1 MQSLFKHLS
10 IPINEQ
16 HKVCIIE
23 ENMLSKYAVATSVL
37 DIGSLDQLSKV
48 CRRVDYA
55 YSKTPIPLP
64 MDRINNDHRYYPRAG
79 MNQGRPRAINI
90 VEMAQQSDNRSCT
103 FPGLELGAEEDVVER
118 QLAQGVFHQQN
129 NGEILEMRRT
139 HENLASDNTQQER
152 RECFNCRRVGHS
164 FSACPTPRSG
174 QFCFRCGPRDVTAF
188 TCRNC
193 AKNGAMD
200 SAAQEG
206 APNSQ
211 NH

>member
-1 MQSLFKHLS
+1 MSAFATMKTEFLPPKYDYKLLTNISNRRQKPTETFAEYLTSMQSLFKHLS

-64 MDRINNDHRYYPRAG
+64 MDKINNDHRYYPRAG

-118 QLAQGVFHQQN
+118 QLAQGVFTN
-129 NGEILEMRRT
+129 RT
-139 HENLASDNTQQER
+139 TVR
-152 RECFNCRRVGHS
+152 F
-164 FSACPTPRSG
+164 
-174 QFCFRCGPRDVTAF
+174 
-188 TCRNC
+188 
-193 AKNGAMD
+193 
-200 SAAQEG
+200 
-206 APNSQ
+206 
-211 NH
+211 